1 MADSYFTIKKPSE
14 GIYKEKGSKFIAFAY
29 PIYCEEEFKGHLAQL
44 KKDYH
49 DARHH
54 CYAFRLGL
62 TENEY
67 RYSDDGEPNN
77 SAGKPIYGQLLS
89 SNITNVAIIVIRY
102 FGGTKLG
109 VGGLITAYKEAAKDA
124 INNAKIVK
132 RTVNHYY
139 KISFDYP
146 VMSDV
151 MNFVKQ
157 HNLNVSNQVFENS
170 CLIEFNVRTQEAEK
184 TINELEKIEGLKIE
198 FVRTI

>member
-29 PIYCEEEFKGHLAQL
+29 PIFNEDDFKEQLAQL

-67 RYSDDGEPNN
+67 RFSDDGEPNN

-157 HNLNVSNQVFENS
+157 HNLNVTNQVFENS
-170 CLIEFNVRTQEAEK
+170 CLIEFNIRTQEAEQM
-184 TINELEKIEGLKIE
+184 IAELEKIEGVKIE